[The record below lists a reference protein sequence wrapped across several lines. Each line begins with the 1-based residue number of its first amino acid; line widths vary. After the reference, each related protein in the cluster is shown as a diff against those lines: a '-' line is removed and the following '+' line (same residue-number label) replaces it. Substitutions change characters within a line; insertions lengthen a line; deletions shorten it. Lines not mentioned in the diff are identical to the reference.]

1 MNGRR
6 IKQLLGGLT
15 GIGFVVLAVVLA
27 TFWFVFRVYVP
38 PGEAVV
44 LTRKTGQE
52 QPAGQILA
60 ESGQKGIQK
69 EVLGPGRYFRN
80 PFTWDWEYVDLITI
94 QGGKPNTWEWVHTAS
109 KVSQR
114 TSVGGFQFSGKF
126 PQVGVLTRLFG
137 EADPEGREVVPFDS
151 PYKGVIREVLT
162 PGEYRINPKA
172 YKVETRDAVFIPAGF
187 VGVVTRQFGDRP
199 PRKQVVDVEA
209 TSIARETMPP
219 DTPEDEKPI
228 VHKWVNELAV
238 GEQSGIMRD
247 VLQPG
252 IYYMNPYEFRV
263 QPVEIGFNR
272 LSQLKLTESDN
283 DRISFPSST
292 GFIIELGVT
301 VIWGVDPQHA
311 PDIINE
317 FGNVDAVEN
326 TIIQP
331 QLRSI
336 CRNRGSQYAARDF
349 IQGERREEFQQVL
362 TEELHN
368 VCARK
373 NIALLLALIRDIDV
387 RPPEGATGAMQTQ
400 AEDLKREIQESNIA
414 IERELTNAKLQIAA
428 TTEASLEE
436 AKKKVDIAREEIS
449 SDTRVKVASIMA
461 EAEKEAATITAQT
474 ELEVAAVDK
483 EIALLNSKQREILG
497 KADADVERFAFQ
509 AHADGRRMLVE
520 ALGSPRAYNLYTF
533 ADKFQPEQIKLF
545 FAGEGTFWTDLSR
558 LEDAAGAKIL
568 SEQATPSSTKSP
580 AMSPIVSKP

>member
-1 MNGRR
+1 MSKVR
-6 IKQLLGGLT
+6 IQQLIGGAAGLV
-15 GIGFVVLAVVLA
+15 IIAIAVVLA

-44 LTRKTGQE
+44 LTRKTGKPL
-52 QPAGQILA
+52 PAGQILA
-60 ESGQKGIQK
+60 DPGQKGIQK

-80 PFTWDWEYVDLITI
+80 PFTWDWEYVELVEIA
-94 QGGKPNTWEWVHTAS
+94 GGEPKTWEWVHTAS

-114 TSVGGFQFSGKF
+114 SSVSGFKFSGKF
-126 PQVGVLTRLFG
+126 PQVGVMTRLFG
-137 EADPEGREVVPFDS
+137 EPDPQNREVVPFDS
-151 PYKGVIREVLT
+151 PYKGVIKEVLT
-162 PGEYRINPKA
+162 PGEYKINPKA
-172 YKVETRDAVFIPAGF
+172 YKVETHDSVFIPAGF
-187 VGVVTRQFGDRP
+187 VGVVTRQFGERP

-209 TSIARETMPP
+209 TSLAREALPP
-219 DTPEDEKPI
+219 DTPEDEKPV

-238 GEQSGIMRD
+238 GEQSGVMRD

-252 IYYMNPYEFRV
+252 IYYMNPFEFRI
-263 QPVEIGFNR
+263 QAVEVGFNR
-272 LSQLKLTESDN
+272 LSQLKLTENDN

-317 FGNVDAVEN
+317 FGNVDAVEDK
-326 TIIQP
+326 IIQP

-428 TTEASLEE
+428 TTEALLEE

-449 SDTRVKVASIMA
+449 SDTRVKVATIMA
-461 EAEKEAATITAQT
+461 EGEKEAATITAQT
-474 ELEVAAVDK
+474 ELEVAAIDK

-533 ADKFQPEQIKLF
+533 ADKFQPDQIKLF

-558 LEDAAGAKIL
+558 IEDAASAKIL
-568 SEQATPSSTKSP
+568 SDGAAPPAANPP
-580 AMSPIVSKP
+580 AMSPVVKRP